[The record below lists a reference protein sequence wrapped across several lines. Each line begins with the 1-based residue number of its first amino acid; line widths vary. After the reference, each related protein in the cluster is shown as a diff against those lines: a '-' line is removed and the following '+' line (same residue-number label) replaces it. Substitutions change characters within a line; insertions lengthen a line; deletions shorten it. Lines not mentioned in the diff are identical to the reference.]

1 MTNFLAKLPVFLI
14 WLSGK
19 KTYALCILTI
29 AGLWGS
35 YFQGAI
41 DLQNAIEGTV
51 AACTGMSMR
60 AAVAKSGPTTPPQS

>member
-1 MTNFLAKLPVFLI
+1 MTNFLAKLSALLI

-19 KTYALCILTI
+19 KTYAICLLTI

-35 YFQGAI
+35 YFQGTV

-51 AACTGMSMR
+51 AAMTGMSMR
-60 AAVAKSGPTTPPQS
+60 VAVAKSGPTPPQS